1 MHEIEEFRLLT
12 KTGVI
17 GCYNSCEIT
26 EIFGFREGK
35 PYNIYTLLTFED
47 SGRGEQKAKFL
58 TEKLMK
64 IPGGKNGKYGIR
76 ASRVMISDAERIL
89 EKLLAG
95 RLILEGESES
105 RTGSLA
111 VQPKKYVPSG
121 DTAAVNHVLKNNF
134 YAGSYIMEAFDCTK
148 ENVGFLLEKPEI
160 LNALSEE
167 IYQILPIQLAAVSDR
182 LGNVIFQFPI
192 NLFSVKIGRAE
203 PEGLLVQLQYNQAC
217 SADGQELS
225 CVAINHHDHCVNDIS
240 RLVLKD
246 QGEFIMP
253 IKVID
258 ETEVILMKEEY
269 QLTLYHEKVSFAN
282 RFCLD
287 MNIVNPQ
294 KRVFRQDAKSVRLEV
309 GEIIKERMW
318 ENPYKIKPLDWI
330 ENRIYEQQRS
340 SLEKSGK
347 FRQFFAG
354 ERQKAVDFVR
364 EIIKKHSSDG
374 VYLWD
379 PYASAEDIKEILYYV
394 PYCNVPLRVI
404 TALDNLNNNGT
415 RKQIEAIRTKLL
427 EDDLDYLLM
436 HLEVRACCFGYGWG
450 FHDRFLIFP
459 SQKPHVWSLGISVN
473 ELGGSHHII
482 QEIQNAQHI
491 LNAFEELWRELD
503 RKECEIWK
511 I

>member
-17 GCYNSCEIT
+17 GSYNSCEIT

-47 SGRGEQKAKFL
+47 SGKGAQKAKFL

-76 ASRVMISDAERIL
+76 VSRVMISDAERIL

-95 RLILEGESES
+95 RLVLEKGSES
-105 RTGSLA
+105 RTGSLH
-111 VQPKKYVPSG
+111 VQPKKYVPLG
-121 DTAAVNHVLKNNF
+121 EAAAVNHVLKNNF
-134 YAGSYIMEAFDCTK
+134 YAGSYMIEAFDCTK

-160 LNALSEE
+160 LNELSEE
-167 IYQILPIQLAAVSDR
+167 IYQILPLQLAAVSDR

-192 NLFSVKIGRAE
+192 NLFSVKVGYAK
-203 PEGLLVQLQYNQAC
+203 PDGLLVRLQYNQAC
-217 SADGQELS
+217 SAEGQELS

-240 RLVLKD
+240 RLVLKN
-246 QGEFIMP
+246 QGEFFIP
-253 IKVID
+253 IKVMD
-258 ETEVILMKEEY
+258 ETEVILMKEEC
-269 QLTLYHEKVSFAN
+269 QLTLYHEKVNFAN

-294 KRVFRQDAKSVRLEV
+294 KRVFWQDASSVRLAV
-309 GEIIKERMW
+309 GEIIKDRMW
-318 ENPYKIKPLDWI
+318 ENPYQKRPIDWI
-330 ENRIYEQQRS
+330 ANRIYEQQRS
-340 SLEKSGK
+340 SLENSGK

-404 TALDNLNNNGT
+404 TALENLDNYGT
-415 RKQIEAIRTKLL
+415 RKQIEAIRTKFL
-427 EDDLDYLLM
+427 EDDKDYLLM
-436 HLEVRACCFGYGWG
+436 HLEVRASCFGHGWD

-459 SQKPHVWSLGISVN
+459 SERPRVWSLGISVN
-473 ELGGSHHII
+473 ELGGAHHII

-491 LNAFEELWRELD
+491 LNAFEKLWRELD
-503 RKECEIWK
+503 RKECKIWK

>member
-17 GCYNSCEIT
+17 GYYNSCEIT

-76 ASRVMISDAERIL
+76 VSRVMISDAERIL

-121 DTAAVNHVLKNNF
+121 EAAALNHVLKNNF
-134 YAGSYIMEAFDCTK
+134 YAGSYMIEAFDCTK
-148 ENVGFLLEKPEI
+148 ENVGFLLKKPEI

-192 NLFSVKIGRAE
+192 NLFSVKLGRAE
-203 PEGLLVQLQYNQAC
+203 PDGLLVRLQYNQAC
-217 SADGQELS
+217 SAEGQELS

-240 RLVLKD
+240 RLVLKE
-246 QGEFIMP
+246 QGEFIIP

-269 QLTLYHEKVSFAN
+269 QLTLYHEKISLVK

-287 MNIVNPQ
+287 MNIVSPQ
-294 KRVFRQDAKSVRLEV
+294 DRIFIQDTKTVRLSVE
-309 GEIIKERMW
+309 EIIKDQMGGELLKK
-318 ENPYKIKPLDWI
+318 EPIDWI
-330 ENRIYEQQRS
+330 ANRMYEQQRS
-340 SLEKSGK
+340 LLEKSGK
-347 FRQFFAG
+347 FKQFFAG

-364 EIIKKHSSDG
+364 EIIKKNSSDG

-379 PYASAEDIKEILYYV
+379 PYASAEDIKEILYYA
-394 PYCNVPLRVI
+394 PYCNVPMRVI
-404 TALDNLNNNGT
+404 TALDNLDNNGT
-415 RKQIEAIRTKLL
+415 HKQIEVIRKKLL
-427 EDDLDYLLM
+427 EDDRDYLLM
-436 HLEVRACCFGYGWG
+436 HLEVRACCFGHGWG

-459 SQKPHVWSLGISVN
+459 SEKPRVWSLGISVN
-473 ELGGSHHII
+473 ELGGAHHII

-491 LNAFEELWRELD
+491 LNAFEKLWRELD
-503 RKECEIWK
+503 KEECEIWK